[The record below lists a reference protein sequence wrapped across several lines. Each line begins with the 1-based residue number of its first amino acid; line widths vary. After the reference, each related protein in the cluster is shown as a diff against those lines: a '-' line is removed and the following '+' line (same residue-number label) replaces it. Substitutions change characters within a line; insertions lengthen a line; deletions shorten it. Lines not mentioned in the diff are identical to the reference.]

1 MSGQKWTPGPWNTRN
16 HGVIVGGPFHQFERG
31 TAQRQIAM
39 ACVIVDCE
47 QAEAERDA
55 NARLISAA
63 PDMAEALALLVQ
75 YDETPNGDGVLMM
88 MRYADAITAA
98 RAALAKAGVA

>member
-55 NARLISAA
+55 NAHLISAA
-63 PDMAEALALLVQ
+63 PDMAEALKVAREFITNVGCEMDGALLEQV
-75 YDETPNGDGVLMM
+75 D
-88 MRYADAITAA
+88 
-98 RAALAKAGVA
+98 AALAKAGCA

>member
-1 MSGQKWTPGPWNTRN
+1 MSGHTPGPWRTRN

-63 PDMAEALALLVQ
+63 PDMAEALRFASQFLSEGSN
-75 YDETPNGDGVLMM
+75 DPTE
-88 MRYADAITAA
+88 RA
-98 RAALAKAGVA
+98 RAIAMIDGALIKAGG

>member
-16 HGVIVGGPFHQFERG
+16 HGVIVGGPFHQVERG

-63 PDMAEALALLVQ
+63 PDMAEALMVARELIAEFGCEMDSPSVALI
-75 YDETPNGDGVLMM
+75 D
-88 MRYADAITAA
+88 
-98 RAALAKAGVA
+98 AALAKAGCA

>member
-63 PDMAEALALLVQ
+63 PDMAEALRFASQFLSEGSN
-75 YDETPNGDGVLMM
+75 DPTE
-88 MRYADAITAA
+88 RA
-98 RAALAKAGVA
+98 RAIAMIDGALIKAGG